1 MPSKRHVEQ
10 VVPGLRVKYEPYAD
24 VYPEEKGLL
33 QLLDDVRN
41 SDVRLPHIMIIG

>member
-1 MPSKRHVEQ
+1 MPSKRQVEQ
-10 VVPGLRVKYEPYAD
+10 AVPGLRVKYEPYAD

-41 SDVRLPHIMIIG
+41 PDARLPHIMIIG